1 MQGVILLSF
10 YSLGLAIPFI
20 LSGFYMNRFLVS
32 KKGFG
37 KYFKRISI
45 TGGLILLLTGVLIV
59 TNQIQ
64 VISFFILTH
73 FSIFNDTWLMSDIC
87 VLGNFVADNSFY
99 TNELPKKAKQFLALA
114 FKLDREEKDLIKQLQ
129 QRDLEAK
136 VSFLGKV
143 GNDEYGKM
151 AIELYKK

>member
-1 MQGVILLSF
+1 MVGAAFAFGWTPCIGPVLGSIIALSVTEETVMQGVILK
-10 YSLGLAIPFI
+10 AIS
-20 LSGFYMNRFLVS
+20 SGFYMNRFLVS

-73 FSIFNDTWLMSDIC
+73 FPFLTT
-87 VLGNFVADNSFY
+87 LG
-99 TNELPKKAKQFLALA
+99 
-114 FKLDREEKDLIKQLQ
+114 
-129 QRDLEAK
+129 
-136 VSFLGKV
+136 
-143 GNDEYGKM
+143 
-151 AIELYKK
+151 